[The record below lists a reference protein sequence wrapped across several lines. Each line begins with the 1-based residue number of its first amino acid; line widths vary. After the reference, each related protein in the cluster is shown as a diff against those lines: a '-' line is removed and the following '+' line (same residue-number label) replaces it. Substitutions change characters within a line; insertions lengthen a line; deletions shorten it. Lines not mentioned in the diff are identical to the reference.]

1 MNSENTGD
9 KLPPNV
15 IRVARLP
22 ERKKSGGSSTM
33 RLLATFCYYF
43 PAYTLKEA
51 RKVPYKHIVL
61 MLNQAKRLQSA
72 NYYEL
77 LQISVAPHTQKG
89 EGVKTLNERF
99 SNEMNS

>member
-1 MNSENTGD
+1 MNSGVNGD
-9 KLPPNV
+9 KLPSNV
-15 IRVARLP
+15 IRVAKLP
-22 ERKKSGGSSTM
+22 EQKKIGSSTM

-61 MLNQAKRLQSA
+61 MLKQAKRLQSA

-77 LQISVAPHTQKG
+77 LQISVAPHTEKG
-89 EGVKTLNERF
+89 NGIKTLNENY
-99 SNEMNS
+99 SKEINS